1 MRRSESV
8 KATYDGVVRLP
19 WSFAIISTLIRERK
33 LKSHAINNPPS
44 RLIRTNGQTDDGH
57 STDGSGTVEKG
68 GLEGWKEERS
78 KAFGKPS
85 IHPSIR
91 PSIRPSVVV
100 AAETGAFRGDSQ
112 RTHASVA
119 SFARFRLSSRPLA
132 VARVENAFFVS
143 KTPRVDGTA
152 GAARKT
158 RRKSGSFATP
168 ERRRGAARGETR
180 GFERVK
186 IHSIAT
192 LRRHRRARRR
202 RGSIRRA
209 RLLHPSFPR
218 KDETRS
224 ASSSRRRIVV
234 VAVPVVL
241 PDTDAR
247 VRRAQIDANGGSVS
261 LTHVC
266 LCVCVVTSM
275 CVAICRPVPRARRN
289 RRRPRKDSFDDFDES
304 RTVNSSTTPPAAA
317 SVSTVAEEASIVL
330 LRRLFGYSD
339 IRTVRIVCVSSA
351 RAGCPSKL
359 LDASF
364 ETLLPLHRV
373 VVLVFKKSVGTG

>member
-1 MRRSESV
+1 MM
-8 KATYDGVVRLP
+8 AT
-19 WSFAIISTLIRERK
+19 
-33 LKSHAINNPPS
+33 
-44 RLIRTNGQTDDGH
+44 
-57 STDGSGTVEKG
+57 
-68 GLEGWKEERS
+68 KEERS
-78 KAFGKPS
+78 KAFFGS
-85 IHPSIR
+85 TQTIHPSI
-91 PSIRPSVVV
+91 PSVRPSVVV

-186 IHSIAT
+186 IHSTAT

-202 RGSIRRA
+202 RASIRRA

-224 ASSSRRRIVV
+224 ASSSRRRRIVV

-247 VRRAQIDANGGSVS
+247 VRRAQINANGGSVS

-275 CVAICRPVPRARRN
+275 CVAICRPRSARARRN
-289 RRRPRKDSFDDFDES
+289 RRRPRKDSFGDFDES
-304 RTVNSSTTPPAAA
+304 RTVDSSTTPPAAA